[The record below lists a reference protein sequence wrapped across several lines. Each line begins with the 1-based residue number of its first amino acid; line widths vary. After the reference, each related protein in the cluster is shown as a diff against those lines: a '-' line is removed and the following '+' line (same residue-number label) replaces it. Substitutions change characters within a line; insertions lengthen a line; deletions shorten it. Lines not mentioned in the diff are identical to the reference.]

1 MSSESPLSTTPANE
15 RAQEVVIISHSAFFY
30 WWPLWAV
37 GFLMAAITYFSG
49 HYVAFV
55 PPGTEVRHDAR
66 IEGVDGPR
74 DALVAPA
81 GQQLPVPAHDG
92 DKTKLPQLTMRPVTT
107 RASSGP

>member
-1 MSSESPLSTTPANE
+1 MSSASLSGTPPAND

-55 PPGTEVRHDAR
+55 PPGTEVRRDAR
-66 IEGVDGPR
+66 VEGVDGPR
-74 DALVAPA
+74 DVLVAPS
-81 GQQLPVPAHDG
+81 GSLPVTAPDG
-92 DKTKLPQLTMRPVTT
+92 DKSKLRGSP
-107 RASSGP
+107 